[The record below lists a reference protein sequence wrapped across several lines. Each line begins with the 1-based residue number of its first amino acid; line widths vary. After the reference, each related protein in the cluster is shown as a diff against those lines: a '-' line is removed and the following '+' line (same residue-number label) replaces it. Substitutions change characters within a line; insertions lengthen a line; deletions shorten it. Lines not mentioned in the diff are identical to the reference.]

1 MRSSRKVLAFVI
13 PSFVLAAW
21 NTPSVIPADSPL
33 APAESPLVALAGTWQ
48 GTADVGVNWTS
59 QRTLAVELTID
70 SRQRVRGRV
79 NEGELSVRGRVGDA
93 ELTHATLRENAG
105 LVMRKIAR
113 RSELIVQGYLKGPV
127 IAAEEVQR
135 GGVTISLDQRDGQL
149 VGSLHTT
156 GSAASG
162 PLQAP
167 VTAGPFLL
175 RRK

>member
-21 NTPSVIPADSPL
+21 NTPPL
-33 APAESPLVALAGTWQ
+33 APGDTPPATLAGTWQ
-48 GTADVGVNWTS
+48 GTADVGVDWIS
-59 QRTLAVELTID
+59 QRTLAVELTIEP
-70 SRQRVRGRV
+70 QRVRGRV
-79 NEGELSVRGRVGDA
+79 SDDELRVRGRVGDA

-105 LVMRKIAR
+105 VVMRTIAR
-113 RSELIVQGYLKGPV
+113 KPGMVVEGYLKGQV

-135 GGVTISLDQRDGQL
+135 GGVTISLNQRDGQL

-156 GSAASG
+156 GSKASG

>member
-21 NTPSVIPADSPL
+21 NTPSVAPADTPL
-33 APAESPLVALAGTWQ
+33 ATLAGTWQ
-48 GTADVGVNWTS
+48 GTADVGVDWTS

-79 NEGELSVRGRVGDA
+79 SDDELRVRGRVGDA

-113 RSELIVQGYLKGPV
+113 RSELIVEGYLKGPV

-149 VGSLHTT
+149 VGSLYTT
-156 GSAASG
+156 GSNASG
-162 PLQAP
+162 PLQAA

>member
-1 MRSSRKVLAFVI
+1 VI

-21 NTPSVIPADSPL
+21 NTPSVARTDPPL
-33 APAESPLVALAGTWQ
+33 AALAGTWQ
-48 GTADVGVNWTS
+48 GTADVGVKWTS

-70 SRQRVRGRV
+70 SKQRVRGRV
-79 NEGELSVRGRVGDA
+79 SDDELSVRGRVGDA

-113 RSELIVQGYLKGPV
+113 RSELIIEGYLKGPV

-156 GSAASG
+156 GSNASG
-162 PLQAP
+162 PLQAA

>member
-21 NTPSVIPADSPL
+21 STPSVAPADTP
-33 APAESPLVALAGTWQ
+33 PASLAGTWQ
-48 GTADVGVNWTS
+48 GTADIGVDWTS

-70 SRQRVRGRV
+70 SRRRVRGRV
-79 NEGELSVRGRVGDA
+79 SDDELSVRGRVGDA
-93 ELTHATLRENAG
+93 ELTHATLRGNAG
-105 LVMRKIAR
+105 LVMRKVAR
-113 RSELIVQGYLKGPV
+113 RSELVVEGYLKGPV

-149 VGSLHTT
+149 VGTLHTT

>member
-1 MRSSRKVLAFVI
+1 MRSLRKVLAFVI

-21 NTPSVIPADSPL
+21 NTPSSAPADVPR
-33 APAESPLVALAGTWQ
+33 ATLAGTWQ
-48 GTADVGVNWTS
+48 GTADVGVDWTS
-59 QRTLAVELTID
+59 QRTLAIELTID
-70 SRQRVRGRV
+70 SKRVRGRV
-79 NEGELSVRGRVGDA
+79 SDDELRVRGRVGDA

-113 RSELIVQGYLKGPV
+113 KSELIVEGYLKGPV

-135 GGVTISLDQRDGQL
+135 GGVTISLDERDGQL

-156 GSAASG
+156 GSDASG
-162 PLQAP
+162 PLQAA

>member
-1 MRSSRKVLAFVI
+1 MRSLRNVLAFVI

-21 NTPSVIPADSPL
+21 NTPSA
-33 APAESPLVALAGTWQ
+33 APPDTRLVALAGTWQ
-48 GTADVGVNWTS
+48 GTADVGVKWTS

-70 SRQRVRGRV
+70 SRRRIRG
-79 NEGELSVRGRVGDA
+79 GIADPELSVRGRVGDA

-105 LVMRKIAR
+105 RLMRTIAR
-113 RSELIVQGYLKGPV
+113 RPGLVIEGYLKGQV

-135 GGVTISLDQRDGQL
+135 GGVTISLDERDGQL

-156 GSAASG
+156 GSNASG
-162 PLQAP
+162 PLQAA

>member
-21 NTPSVIPADSPL
+21 NTPSVAPTDPPL
-33 APAESPLVALAGTWQ
+33 AALAGTWQ

-70 SRQRVRGRV
+70 SKQRVRGRV
-79 NEGELSVRGRVGDA
+79 SDDELSVRGRVGDA

-113 RSELIVQGYLKGPV
+113 RSELIVEGYLKGPV

-156 GSAASG
+156 GSNASG
-162 PLQAP
+162 PLQAA

>member
-21 NTPSVIPADSPL
+21 NTPAVTPADTPL
-33 APAESPLVALAGTWQ
+33 AELAGTWQ
-48 GTADVGVNWTS
+48 GTADVGVDWTS
-59 QRTLAVELTID
+59 QRTLAVELRID
-70 SRQRVRGRV
+70 SKQRVRGGVRD
-79 NEGELSVRGRVGDA
+79 GELSVRGRVGDA
-93 ELTHATLRENAG
+93 ELSYATLRENAG

-113 RSELIVQGYLKGPV
+113 RPGLVVEGYLKGPV
-127 IAAEEVQR
+127 IAADSVQR

-156 GSAASG
+156 GSNASG

-175 RRK
+175 HRK

>member
-21 NTPSVIPADSPL
+21 NTPSVAPADTSSL
-33 APAESPLVALAGTWQ
+33 TALAGTWQ
-48 GTADVGVNWTS
+48 GTADVGVDWTS

-70 SRQRVRGRV
+70 PKPRVRG
-79 NEGELSVRGRVGDA
+79 GIPDDELNVRGRVGDA
-93 ELTHATLRENAG
+93 ELTHGKLRENAG
-105 LVMRKIAR
+105 LVMRTIAR
-113 RSELIVQGYLKGPV
+113 KSALVVQGYLKGQV
-127 IAAEEVQR
+127 IKAEEIQR
-135 GGVTISLDQRDGQL
+135 GGVTISLDERDGQL

-156 GSAASG
+156 GSKASG

-167 VTAGPFLL
+167 ITTAPFEL

>member
-21 NTPSVIPADSPL
+21 NTPSAVPADP
-33 APAESPLVALAGTWQ
+33 PPTTLAGTWQ
-48 GTADVGVNWTS
+48 GTADVNVDWTS

-70 SRQRVRGRV
+70 SKRVRGRLSDD
-79 NEGELSVRGRVGDA
+79 ELRVRGHVGDA

-113 RSELIVQGYLKGPV
+113 KSELIVEGYLKGPV

-135 GGVTISLDQRDGQL
+135 GGVTISLDERDGQL

-156 GSAASG
+156 GSDASG
-162 PLQAP
+162 PLQAA